1 MPDLGAAG
9 FDAVTRARALQGDVA
24 RLAAEGVRLRRLSP
38 EVVGLLRSS
47 GLFRMLVP
55 REIGGHE
62 VPPQTLVD
70 AIEAVAEADAG
81 TAWCVM
87 IGSTTAL
94 TAAILD
100 PEAAR
105 EIFADPGVITGGVF
119 APDGRAV
126 DEGDH
131 YRVTGAWRWGT
142 GSTHATWMGGGC
154 LIMGPDGP
162 RMGANGVPE
171 NRMLFWR
178 TQDCALTD
186 TWNTIGLEATGSYD
200 MAVQDLRVP
209 KARSASLMTD
219 RPWASGALYRFPSF
233 GCLAIGI
240 AGVALGNARAALRD
254 LAALSG
260 GKRPKG
266 SRKTLGEKAYAQR
279 DFAIAHARLQAARAY
294 LREAIGE
301 AWDAAQAARE
311 VTGEVRANIR
321 LAAAHAVREGLFA
334 VQTAFDLGGGSAVY
348 LDSPLPRRLRDA
360 QVACQHMMVGHPVYE
375 AAGRVFMGQPALDP
389 SF

>member
-1 MPDLGAAG
+1 MPDLGSAG
-9 FDAVTRARALQGDVA
+9 FDAVTRASALRGDVA

-38 EVVGLLRSS
+38 ELVELLRGS

-62 VPPQTLVD
+62 VAPQVLVD
-70 AIEAVAEADAG
+70 AIEAVAESDAG
-81 TAWCVM
+81 TAWCMM
-87 IGSTTAL
+87 IGATTGL
-94 TAAILD
+94 TAALLD
-100 PEAAR
+100 PQAAK

-119 APDGRAV
+119 APDGRAE

-131 YRVTGAWRWGT
+131 YRVTGAWRWAT
-142 GSTHATWMGGGC
+142 GNTHATWMAGGC
-154 LIMGPDGP
+154 LVMGPDGP

-171 NRMLFWR
+171 NRMVFWR
-178 TQDCALTD
+178 TQDCTLTD

-200 MAVQDLRVP
+200 MAVRDLRVP
-209 KARSASLMTD
+209 KARSVSLMTD
-219 RPWASGALYRFPSF
+219 RPWATGALYRFPSF

-254 LAALSG
+254 LADLSG
-260 GKRPKG
+260 AKRPKG

-279 DFAIAHARLQAARAY
+279 DFAIAQARLSAARAY
-294 LREAIGE
+294 LREAI
-301 AWDAAQAARE
+301 DAAWQDALAARE
-311 VTGEVRANIR
+311 VTGQARAAIR
-321 LAAAHAVREGLFA
+321 LAAAHATRESLFA
-334 VQTAFDLGGGSAVY
+334 AQTAFDLGGGSAVY